1 MKKEDQIV
9 SEVLGEEAV
18 ITPSDLY
25 NTEFKNALMGGYDKV
40 EVDTFLE
47 RVADAFEAIINRVK
61 LLQDELEEERNDM
74 AELRE
79 MEHTL
84 RGALSSAQ
92 KFNEDTLDNARRE
105 ADAIIAEAET
115 TRSRAGLEAESL
127 PAALRAE
134 IEELRAERNRLRMDL
149 RAMLA
154 AHTALLHDIPG
165 AEQAVKQPTL
175 APDTLDNE
183 DDDV

>member
-47 RVADAFEAIINRVK
+47 RVADAFEALINRVK
-61 LLQDELEEERNDM
+61 ELQEDLDGERGSN
-74 AELRE
+74 AELRD
-79 MEHTL
+79 MEHAL
-84 RGALSSAQ
+84 RDSLANAQ
-92 KFNEDTLDNARRE
+92 KFNEDTLDSARRQ
-105 ADAIIAEAET
+105 ADAIIADAET
-115 TRSRAGLEAESL
+115 VKAKAGLEAEAL
-127 PAALRAE
+127 PEALRAE
-134 IEELRAERNRLRMDL
+134 IDELRAERNRLRMDL

-165 AEQAVKQPTL
+165 AEEAVKKPTI
-175 APDTLDNE
+175 PQDMTEDE
-183 DDDV
+183 DDA

>member
-1 MKKEDQIV
+1 MKKDQIV

-47 RVADAFEAIINRVK
+47 RVADAFEALINRVK
-61 LLQDELEEERNDM
+61 ELQDTLEEERNDM
-74 AELRE
+74 AEFRE
-79 MEHTL
+79 MENTL
-84 RGALSSAQ
+84 RDALASAQ
-92 KFNEDTLDNARRE
+92 RFNEDTLDSARRK
-105 ADAIIAEAET
+105 ADAIVAEAET
-115 TRSRAGLEAESL
+115 NKARAGLEAEAL

-149 RAMLA
+149 RAVLA
-154 AHTALLHDIPG
+154 AHTALLHDIPT
-165 AEQAVKQPTL
+165 AEAAVKNP
-175 APDTLDNE
+175 APPEGMTDE
-183 DDDV
+183 DDDT

>member
-1 MKKEDQIV
+1 MKKDQIV

-25 NTEFKNALMGGYDKV
+25 NTEFKNALMGGYDKP

-47 RVADAFEAIINRVK
+47 RVADAFEALINRVK
-61 LLQDELEEERNDM
+61 ELQDSLEEERNDM

-84 RGALSSAQ
+84 RDALASAQ
-92 KFNEDTLDNARRE
+92 RFNEDTLDSARRQ
-105 ADAIIAEAET
+105 ADAIVADAET
-115 TRSRAGLEAESL
+115 ARAKAGLEAEAL
-127 PAALRAE
+127 PNALREE

-165 AEQAVKQPTL
+165 AEAAVKAPTV
-175 APDTLDNE
+175 PQDMTEDE
-183 DDDV
+183 DDT